1 MTEAVLSREIMLAV
15 SRVGARLFRNNVG
28 QLQDID
34 GRWIRY
40 GVCNPG
46 GSDLIGWTAD
56 GRFLA
61 VEVKHGRTVTTSQQ
75 IRFVEA
81 VRKSGGVGVIAR
93 SVEDVLQALGSKT
106 PPQG

>member
-1 MTEAVLSREIMLAV
+1 MTEPALIREILTAA

-28 QLQDID
+28 QLQDIE

-61 VEVKHGRTVTTSQQ
+61 IEVKAGRTVTTSQQ

-81 VRKSGGVGVIAR
+81 VAKAGGVGIIAR
-93 SVEDVLQALGSKT
+93 SVEDVMRALGSKT
-106 PPQG
+106 PPQV